1 MFWTLNK
8 ERKMSGQ
15 YHSLQDFM
23 EEINQECYRVQRYQR
38 PAALAMLGV
47 ENMGQLTAK
56 HGKAGR
62 DIVISLVVDKLQE
75 NLRQSDSFC
84 RYGDFLFALLLPETD
99 TARADEATHRIDVLL
114 KEINAGLKDYSL
126 TAGYN
131 IRTLGPEFS
140 SNATAALDIQAQEL
154 AEKIKF

>member
-1 MFWTLNK
+1 MFWILNK

-47 ENMGQLTAK
+47 ENMGQLTVK

-99 TARADEATHRIDVLL
+99 TTRADEATHRIDVLL

>member
-1 MFWTLNK
+1 
-8 ERKMSGQ
+8 MSGQ

-38 PAALAMLGV
+38 PAAMAMLGV
-47 ENMGQLTAK
+47 ENMGQLTVK

-62 DIVISLVVDKLQE
+62 DIVISLVTEKLQD

-99 TARADEATHRIDVLL
+99 TTRADEATHRIDALL
-114 KEINAGLKDYSL
+114 KDINAGLKDYSL

-131 IRTLGPEFS
+131 IRPLGAEFS
-140 SNATAALDIQAQEL
+140 SSATATAAMEVQAKEL
-154 AEKIKF
+154 ADKIKF

>member
-1 MFWTLNK
+1 
-8 ERKMSGQ
+8 MSGQ
-15 YHSLQDFM
+15 YHSLQEFM
-23 EEINQECYRVQRYQR
+23 DEVDQECYRVQRYQR
-38 PAALAMLGV
+38 PAALAMVGI

-62 DIVISLVVDKLQE
+62 DIVVSLVVEKLQDS
-75 NLRQSDSFC
+75 LRQSDSFC

-99 TARADEATHRIDVLL
+99 TTRADEATHRIDVLL

-126 TAGYN
+126 TAGYT
-131 IRTLGPEFS
+131 IRSLGPEFS
-140 SNATAALDIQAQEL
+140 SNASAALEIQAKEL